1 MRTPIEDSGFTPPAD
16 HPLGTERR
24 TVVLAELV
32 AIAALAISTI
42 VVATVVSAGI
52 AHASVADG
60 VVGNKGSLFAVA
72 LGLGLIF
79 IAIGGVS
86 ILPPRRRRHRH

>member
-1 MRTPIEDSGFTPPAD
+1 MRTPIEDTGFTPPAG

-24 TVVLAELV
+24 TVALAELV

-52 AHASVADG
+52 ARANVADG
-60 VVGNKGSLFAVA
+60 VVGHEVSLFGIA
-72 LGLGLIF
+72 LLLGLIF
-79 IAIGGVS
+79 IGVGGLS
-86 ILPPRRRRHRH
+86 LPRSRSRKH

>member
-1 MRTPIEDSGFTPPAD
+1 MRTPIEDSGFTPPAG

-24 TVVLAELV
+24 TVALAELV

-52 AHASVADG
+52 ARAMTAWSAMKAACSASPCCSA
-60 VVGNKGSLFAVA
+60 
-72 LGLGLIF
+72 
-79 IAIGGVS
+79 
-86 ILPPRRRRHRH
+86 

>member
-1 MRTPIEDSGFTPPAD
+1 MRKPIEDTGFTPPAG
-16 HPLGTERR
+16 HPLGSERR
-24 TVVLAELV
+24 TAALAELM

-60 VVGNKGSLFAVA
+60 VVGHEGSLFGIALL
-72 LGLGLIF
+72 LGLMF
-79 IAIGGVS
+79 IGIGGLS
-86 ILPPRRRRHRH
+86 LPRSRPKKH